1 MIEGKAGPL
10 AEWVGN
16 GQAGMLSVVVP
27 AHNEAGNLIG
37 TVSALV
43 EALDAAAITHEI
55 VVVND
60 HSTDDTAA
68 EGRVLEASFPSV
80 RCVENRL
87 PNGFGFAV
95 RYGLSEMRGEAVAVV
110 MADGSDAPGDVVRY
124 WYKLQEGYDCVFG
137 SRFIRGGGVVDY
149 PLHKLLLNR
158 IANSVLQTLFLHGL
172 NDTTN
177 AFKCYRREVIAGV
190 QPILSNH
197 FNLTIELPLKA
208 VIRGYSFA
216 VIPIS
221 WQNRKVGLSKLR
233 IREMGSRYAFIMLYC
248 LVERS
253 LSRGD
258 YRRRP
263 DRRDDPA
270 TSAEEFLPPANQQK

>member
-1 MIEGKAGPL
+1 MIEAKAGPL
-10 AEWVGN
+10 AEWVEN

-43 EALDAAAITHEI
+43 EALEAASIAHEI
-55 VVVND
+55 IVVND

-95 RYGLSEMRGEAVAVV
+95 RYGLSEMRGEAVSVV
-110 MADGSDAPGDVVRY
+110 MADGSDAPDDVVRY
-124 WYKLQEGYDCVFG
+124 WHKLQEGYDCVFG
-137 SRFIRGGGVVDY
+137 SRFMRGGGVVDY
-149 PLHKLLLNR
+149 PFHKLLLNR
-158 IANSVLQTLFLHGL
+158 VANTVIQLLFLHGL

-177 AFKCYRREVIAGV
+177 AFKCYRREVIAGL

-208 VIRGYSFA
+208 LIRGYSFA
-216 VIPIS
+216 VIPIT
-221 WQNRKVGLSKLR
+221 WKNRKVGLSKLK
-233 IREMGSRYAFIMLYC
+233 IREMGSRYTFIMLYC
-248 LVERS
+248 LIERS

-258 YRRRP
+258 YRRRS
-263 DRRDDPA
+263 DLSDTA
-270 TSAEEFLPPANQQK
+270 AGAEGYAPPLSQPK